1 MSGGEWKMILKK
13 EMQTFETVFN
23 IT

>member
-1 MSGGEWKMILKK
+1 MSGGEWKMILIK